1 MDVGLDV
8 DVRRGRGRLTRGGAE
23 GSLLVALLL
32 VLAVEAPGHD
42 RIRSVLVVLVVVVGL
57 VVLMMMFVVV
67 LLVLVVA
74 GVLGVVRWVLRRG
87 SHRTHGVA
95 ERIGG
100 AVVVAAVVEAL
111 VLLLLLLLL
120 FIILLLVVVLL
131 VLVVRLAERGM
142 NDGLGHAGDVELGE
156 RRRDG

>member
-1 MDVGLDV
+1 
-8 DVRRGRGRLTRGGAE
+8 
-23 GSLLVALLL
+23 
-32 VLAVEAPGHD
+32 
-42 RIRSVLVVLVVVVGL
+42 
-57 VVLMMMFVVV
+57 MMLVVV

-87 SHRTHGVA
+87 RHRTHGVA

-120 FIILLLVVVLL
+120 LLFIILLLVVLL

>member
-8 DVRRGRGRLTRGGAE
+8 DVRRGLGRLTRGGAE

-32 VLAVEAPGHD
+32 LLAVEAPGHD
-42 RIRSVLVVLVVVVGL
+42 RIRSVLVVVVVVVGL
-57 VVLMMMFVVV
+57 VVLMMMLVVV

-87 SHRTHGVA
+87 RHRTHGVA

-111 VLLLLLLLL
+111 VLLLLLLL
-120 FIILLLVVVLL
+120 FIILLLVVLL

>member
-32 VLAVEAPGHD
+32 LLAVEAPGHD
-42 RIRSVLVVLVVVVGL
+42 RIRSVLVVVVVGL
-57 VVLMMMFVVV
+57 LIVVLVVLMLVVV

-87 SHRTHGVA
+87 RHRTHGVA

-111 VLLLLLLLL
+111 VLLLLLLL
-120 FIILLLVVVLL
+120 FIILLLVVLL